1 MVGLRALNAWI
12 AYNLIQAR
20 SASECIPRNHPLAG
34 ASGLYED
41 RRRRLGW
48 GVCNPYVKRSSLS
61 TFARILDS
69 RICSRVFLGVAIAIL
84 FMAIARPVTATAA
97 EPTGTQKVGYARDIR
112 PILADKCLSCH
123 GPDARQ
129 RKGKLRLDN
138 RRDATA
144 AAASGSPAIVPGKL
158 EDSELYRRIT
168 SDDPEERM
176 PPAKTGKPLTPAEI
190 ARLKTWIEQGAE
202 YQGHWAFVLP
212 VRPELPSVKNAG
224 WCRNPIDRFIL
235 ARLDAEGLSPSPQ
248 ADKITLIRRL
258 SLDLVG
264 LPPSV
269 EDVDAFVADTRD
281 DAYARLVDRLLDAP
295 QYGERWGRIWLDAA
309 RYADSDGYE
318 KDKSRQVSAYR
329 DWVIHALNR
338 DLPYNQFIIDQIAG
352 DLLPGASQDQVVA
365 TGFLRNSMINEEGGV
380 DPEQFRMEAMFDR
393 MDCIGKGVL
402 GLTIQC
408 AQCHTHKYDPLT
420 HEEYYRLFAFL
431 NNSHEANVAVYS
443 PDELMRRAEVLRKI
457 REIEDDLR
465 HRDPAWAE
473 HMAAWEKPVA
483 NDQPAWT
490 IVRPEIEEESTGGEK
505 NFLLEDGSYLA
516 QGYAPTKHTVEDVG
530 QDRRLADHGLSPGVA
545 QRPEFADG
553 WARPVDQGDGRP
565 DRVPGRCRPGRCAGE
580 EDAGQI
586 RTGHG
591 GHQSAGEAPGSHLRR
606 QERQE
611 ARDGSDRLRDRRQ
624 G

>member
-1 MVGLRALNAWI
+1 MEPLGTPVSSPTLSPDSGCRYPLCHAANLPPQLEARNYRIDRANPSAHERASKHGWAEPEHPPRDHSVEDSQPSFLRRGDCVFSVAL
-12 AYNLIQAR
+12 
-20 SASECIPRNHPLAG
+20 
-34 ASGLYED
+34 
-41 RRRRLGW
+41 
-48 GVCNPYVKRSSLS
+48 
-61 TFARILDS
+61 
-69 RICSRVFLGVAIAIL
+69 
-84 FMAIARPVTATAA
+84 ARPVTATGA
-97 EPTGTQKVGYARDIR
+97 EPTGTQKVAYTRDIR

-123 GPDARQ
+123 GPDAKQ

-158 EDSELYRRIT
+158 DDSELYRRIT

-202 YQGHWAFVLP
+202 YQGHWAFVPP
-212 VRPELPSVKNAG
+212 VRPMLPPVKNAG

-235 ARLDAEGLSPSPQ
+235 ARLEAEGLSPSSR

-258 SLDLVG
+258 SLDLIG
-264 LPPSV
+264 LPPSIQ
-269 EDVDAFVADTRD
+269 DVDAFVADTRD
-281 DAYARLVDRLLDAP
+281 DAYDRLVNRLLDAP

-318 KDKSRQVSAYR
+318 KDKSRQVYAYR

-393 MDCIGKGVL
+393 MDCIGKGIL

-420 HEEYYRLFAFL
+420 HEEYYRIFAFL

-443 PDELMRRAEVLRKI
+443 PDELMRRR
-457 REIEDDLR
+457 RG
-465 HRDPAWAE
+465 P
-473 HMAAWEKPVA
+473 P
-483 NDQPAWT
+483 
-490 IVRPEIEEESTGGEK
+490 
-505 NFLLEDGSYLA
+505 
-516 QGYAPTKHTVEDVG
+516 QGPG
-530 QDRRLADHGLSPGVA
+530 DRG
-545 QRPEFADG
+545 
-553 WARPVDQGDGRP
+553 
-565 DRVPGRCRPGRCAGE
+565 
-580 EDAGQI
+580 
-586 RTGHG
+586 
-591 GHQSAGEAPGSHLRR
+591 
-606 QERQE
+606 
-611 ARDGSDRLRDRRQ
+611 
-624 G
+624 